1 MAIAPVLS
9 IIIVHV
15 GAGYALHGLSHAL
28 LALTDEQVEVVR
40 HEAVGVIGA
49 VASAGVAFVIVAH
62 SHPVKGCDEL
72 EVVFLVLK
80 DILVVDASHHHV
92 EYPRARFCAWLS
104 GHLFVS
110 LPLYMILSLYY
121 HLCEMLHHLI

>member
-1 MAIAPVLS
+1 MLDLLRTSANQASLFVLGLAS
-9 IIIVHV
+9 V
-15 GAGYALHGLSHAL
+15 G
-28 LALTDEQVEVVR
+28 

-92 EYPRARFCAWLS
+92 EYPRA
-104 GHLFVS
+104 
-110 LPLYMILSLYY
+110 
-121 HLCEMLHHLI
+121 